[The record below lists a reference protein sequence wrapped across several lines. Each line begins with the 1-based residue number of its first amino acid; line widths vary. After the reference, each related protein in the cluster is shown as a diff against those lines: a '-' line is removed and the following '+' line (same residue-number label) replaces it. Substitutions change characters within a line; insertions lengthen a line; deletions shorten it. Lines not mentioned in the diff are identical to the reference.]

1 MRKTSEILTLVA
13 INNDR
18 LIKVSEYAESPYRD
32 IYSKYPFNSDRAL
45 KVGSEWSLD
54 LSSKVWTYNGRIYVK
69 FKHHT
74 NEGCVVC
81 WFKTKSKRY
90 TAYNVAKALEVM
102 FI

>member
-1 MRKTSEILTLVA
+1 MRKTSEILTLLL
-13 INNDR
+13 INGDR

-45 KVGSEWSLD
+45 KIGSEWSLD
-54 LSSKVWTYNGRIYVK
+54 MASKVWSYKGRIYVK

-74 NEGCVVC
+74 NNGCVVG
-81 WFKTKSKRY
+81 WYRTKSRRY
-90 TAYNVAKALEVM
+90 TAYNVASALEVM